1 MYFLEPI
8 SKERIWGTNR
18 LHDYSGDNKI
28 DKIGSVYSASGIS
41 EINCKVKYEKD
52 SVTLSEII
60 NEKPEMF
67 GLKQGEVYPLII
79 SFTACDENL
88 SIQVHPTDEY
98 AQQVEKKLYGKSEAW
113 YFITPPENGWIYA
126 EQVITDK
133 KELKQAIE
141 KHNYEKIL
149 KEYPVLA
156 KELVYIPSGTIHA
169 LTKGSLVYEIQQATD
184 ITYRFYDYDR
194 VDSNGEKRNLHV
206 NKALATL
213 IPEQKVEKE
222 SFPFNKKIEKREF
235 TIQQLKLKGSIQNTA
250 DIASILTIISGE
262 IFIEEKRL
270 SVGESVLLLPKEKI
284 SFSGEA
290 QGILAIPQIY
300 WRKA

>member
-8 SKERIWGTNR
+8 SKERIWGTSR
-18 LHDYSGDNKI
+18 LHDYSGDKEI

-41 EINCKVKYEKD
+41 EINCKVKYGKD

-60 NEKPEMF
+60 NEQPEIF
-67 GLKQGEVYPLII
+67 GLKRGEVYPLII

-98 AQQVEKKLYGKSEAW
+98 AQQVEKKPYGKSEAW
-113 YFITPPENGWIYA
+113 YFITPPKKGWIYA
-126 EQVITDK
+126 EQIRAD
-133 KELKQAIE
+133 KQAIRE
-141 KHNYEKIL
+141 AIEEQHYDEVL

-169 LTKGSLVYEIQQATD
+169 LTKGALVYEIQQATD

-194 VDSNGEKRNLHV
+194 IDSNGEKRELHV
-206 NKALATL
+206 DKALATL

-235 TIQQLKLKGSIQNTA
+235 TIQQLKLKESLQNPA

-262 IFIEEKRL
+262 ISIKGKVV
-270 SVGESVLLLPKEKI
+270 SQGESILLLPKEKVK
-284 SFSGEA
+284 FVGQA
-290 QGILAIPQIY
+290 QGILATPHIY
-300 WRKA
+300 W